1 MSLPNS
7 AISYISLFNSNTA
20 YNLTA
25 EGLTV
30 IGNMALTGTL
40 NIDTIDEYTAGHGTV
55 VESVTFKNG
64 VMTTVTSIASGTFY
78 TNSGLT
84 ISGTTISNPT
94 GGIIISPSTNVSI
107 PTSLKVDTID
117 EYTASSG
124 VELLF
129 TGSRKLITTS
139 GGISITGDIVITGTV
154 DGVDISTLNTQVSTN
169 TTNIATNTTNI
180 ATNTTNIATNTT
192 NISTNTTDIATINQ
206 LTTKG
211 DILGYSTNYARI
223 PIGSNSQV
231 LTADSTQTLGLKWA
245 TPSGGTI
252 TGPGSSTDN
261 AIVRWDGS
269 GGATIQNS
277 TVIVADNGDTS
288 GMGILTVDTAIVVP
302 YINYSTGVALRY
314 NNSQKLITTTSGIS
328 TTGTIDCSDISGSAG
343 LNVQYNGSTKIATT
357 NTGFTLTGYIA
368 GIQSSYTPTITMT
381 NGSGTLTCNIG
392 RIFYMDANVRIFY
405 AQLSGV
411 MSTAGSN
418 PFASLAFTYPTYN
431 TETVSTTALLPI
443 SYGGDV
449 SSVTAYQTSN
459 YAYRSAT
466 TTLKHEVYYNTNY
479 SSKTTYITF
488 WLMYTV

>member
-154 DGVDISTLNTQVSTN
+154 DGVDISTLNTQ
-169 TTNIATNTTNI
+169 
-180 ATNTTNIATNTT
+180 
-192 NISTNTTDIATINQ
+192 
-206 LTTKG
+206 
-211 DILGYSTNYARI
+211 
-223 PIGSNSQV
+223 
-231 LTADSTQTLGLKWA
+231 
-245 TPSGGTI
+245 
-252 TGPGSSTDN
+252 
-261 AIVRWDGS
+261 
-269 GGATIQNS
+269 
-277 TVIVADNGDTS
+277 
-288 GMGILTVDTAIVVP
+288 
-302 YINYSTGVALRY
+302 
-314 NNSQKLITTTSGIS
+314 
-328 TTGTIDCSDISGSAG
+328 
-343 LNVQYNGSTKIATT
+343 
-357 NTGFTLTGYIA
+357 
-368 GIQSSYTPTITMT
+368 
-381 NGSGTLTCNIG
+381 
-392 RIFYMDANVRIFY
+392 
-405 AQLSGV
+405 
-411 MSTAGSN
+411 
-418 PFASLAFTYPTYN
+418 
-431 TETVSTTALLPI
+431 
-443 SYGGDV
+443 
-449 SSVTAYQTSN
+449 
-459 YAYRSAT
+459 
-466 TTLKHEVYYNTNY
+466 
-479 SSKTTYITF
+479 
-488 WLMYTV
+488 